1 MSKWEYLQIM
11 MTTRTIKEGHKRLII
26 LGKGNHQAQ
35 VDPGKR
41 LVDLLCELGE
51 EGWELSNVVDMS
63 STEESKGEH
72 DIRLTNSSLILK
84 RLLA

>member
-51 EGWELSNVVDMS
+51 EG
-63 STEESKGEH
+63 
-72 DIRLTNSSLILK
+72 
-84 RLLA
+84 